1 MVIAV
6 IPVLPGAGKPMVDI
20 LKDRT
25 WLKLEKTQAYSNRTV
40 QLTYGVTYDPI

>member
-1 MVIAV
+1 MVVAV

-25 WLKLEKTQAYSNRTV
+25 WLQLEKTHAYSNGTV
-40 QLTYGVTYDPI
+40 QLTYAVKYDR

>member
-6 IPVLPGAGKPMVDI
+6 IPVLPGAGKPMVDL

-25 WLKLEKTQAYSNRTV
+25 WLQLENTHAYSNGTV
-40 QLTYGVTYDPI
+40 QLTYTVKYDR